1 MVFLCYIVFLNSL
14 NKNFPVLQEKY
25 FQLKNQKFVME
36 YNIRKATQSDLSSI
50 LEIVN
55 HAIANTT
62 AIYDYDP
69 RSIEQQTV
77 IFETKKANG
86 FPLFVLEVENQILGF
101 GTYDTFRTKIGYRF
115 TVEHSVYVKD
125 GSAGKGIG
133 ALLLQKLIET
143 AKEENYHIMIGVI
156 DASNEN
162 SIKFHERFGFQSI
175 GILKE
180 VGFKFDRWLD
190 ANLMTLKL

>member
-1 MVFLCYIVFLNSL
+1 
-14 NKNFPVLQEKY
+14 
-25 FQLKNQKFVME
+25 ME
-36 YNIRKATQSDLSSI
+36 YNVRKATQSDLSSI

-62 AIYDYDP
+62 AIYDYDA
-69 RSIEQQTV
+69 RTLEQQRI
-77 IFETKKANG
+77 IFEMKKANG
-86 FPLFVLEVENQILGF
+86 FPIFVLEVENQILGF

-125 GSAGKGIG
+125 GFAGKGIG
-133 ALLLQKLIET
+133 ALLLQKLIDT
-143 AKEENYHIMIGVI
+143 AKEEKYHIMLGVI

-162 SIKFHERFGFQSI
+162 SIKFHERFGFQSM

>member
-1 MVFLCYIVFLNSL
+1 MFS
-14 NKNFPVLQEKY
+14 K
-25 FQLKNQKFVME
+25 
-36 YNIRKATQSDLSSI
+36 IRNATSSDLSSI

-55 HAIANTT
+55 HAIANST
-62 AIYDYDP
+62 AIYDYDA
-69 RSIEQQTV
+69 RTLEEQTL
-77 IFETKKANG
+77 IFENKKANG
-86 FPLFVLEVENQILGF
+86 FPIFVIEAENKILGF

-115 TVEHSVYVKD
+115 TVEHSVYVKE
-125 GSAGKGIG
+125 GFAGKGIG
-133 ALLLQKLIET
+133 ALLLQKLIDT
-143 AKEENYHIMIGVI
+143 AKEEKYHVMIGVI

-162 SIKFHERFGFQSI
+162 SIRFHERFGFQSM

>member
-1 MVFLCYIVFLNSL
+1 MRPIV
-14 NKNFPVLQEKY
+14 
-25 FQLKNQKFVME
+25 
-36 YNIRKATQSDLSSI
+36 RKATTSDLPSI

-55 HAIANTT
+55 HAILNTT

-69 RSIEQQTV
+69 RS
-77 IFETKKANG
+77 
-86 FPLFVLEVENQILGF
+86 LEDQILIFKNKNAKNFPTFVAELENKIVGF
-101 GTYDTFRTKIGYRF
+101 GTYDSFRTKVGYRF
-115 TVEHSVYVKD
+115 TVEHSVYVKE
-125 GSAGKGIG
+125 GFAGKGIG
-133 ALLLQKLIET
+133 QLLMEELIST
-143 AKEENYHIMIGVI
+143 AKREKYHVMIGVI

-162 SIKFHERFGFQSI
+162 SIRFHEKFGFESV

>member
-1 MVFLCYIVFLNSL
+1 MGY
-14 NKNFPVLQEKY
+14 K
-25 FQLKNQKFVME
+25 
-36 YNIRKATQSDLSSI
+36 IRTATLSDLPSI
-50 LEIVN
+50 LQIVN

-69 RSIEQQTV
+69 RSIEDQTL
-77 IFETKKANG
+77 IFETKKAKG
-86 FPLFVLEVENQILGF
+86 FPIFIAEFENAIIGF
-101 GTYDTFRTKIGYRF
+101 GTYDTFRTKLGYRF

-125 GSAGKGIG
+125 GFAGKGIG
-133 ALLLQKLIET
+133 GLLLQKLIDT
-143 AKEENYHIMIGVI
+143 AKEEKYHIMIGVI

-162 SIKFHERFGFQSI
+162 SIQFHERFGFQSM

-180 VGFKFDRWLD
+180 VGFKFNRWLD

>member
-1 MVFLCYIVFLNSL
+1 MEYIV
-14 NKNFPVLQEKY
+14 
-25 FQLKNQKFVME
+25 
-36 YNIRKATQSDLSSI
+36 RTATSSDLPSI
-50 LEIVN
+50 LEIIN
-55 HAIANTT
+55 YAIANTT
-62 AIYDYDP
+62 AIYDYDA
-69 RSIEQQTV
+69 RTLEQQTI
-77 IFETKKANG
+77 IFETKNEKG
-86 FPLFVLEVENQILGF
+86 FPIFVIENENKILGF

-125 GSAGKGIG
+125 GFSGKGIG

-162 SIKFHERFGFQSI
+162 SIRFHERFGFQSM

-180 VGFKFDRWLD
+180 VAFKFDRWLD

>member
-1 MVFLCYIVFLNSL
+1 MKYI
-14 NKNFPVLQEKY
+14 
-25 FQLKNQKFVME
+25 
-36 YNIRKATQSDLSSI
+36 IRKATTSDLFTI

-55 HAIANTT
+55 HAILNTT
-62 AIYDYDP
+62 SIYDYDV
-69 RSIEQQTV
+69 RTLEDQTL
-77 IFETKKANG
+77 IFETKNAKN
-86 FPLFVLEVENQILGF
+86 FPLFVAVSNDEILGF
-101 GTYDTFRTKIGYRF
+101 GTYDTFRTKMGYRF

-125 GSAGKGIG
+125 GFAGKGIG
-133 ALLLQKLIET
+133 KLLLEQLIAT

-162 SIKFHERFGFQSI
+162 SIRFHEKFGFKSM

-190 ANLMTLKL
+190 ANLMQLKL

>member
-1 MVFLCYIVFLNSL
+1 MEFLV
-14 NKNFPVLQEKY
+14 
-25 FQLKNQKFVME
+25 
-36 YNIRKATQSDLSSI
+36 RKATSSDLSSI

-55 HAIANTT
+55 HAILNTT
-62 AIYDYDP
+62 AIYDYDV
-69 RSIEQQTV
+69 RTLEEQTI
-77 IFETKKANG
+77 IFESKQSRK
-86 FPLFVLEVENQILGF
+86 FPLFVAEVNNEVVGF
-101 GTYDTFRTKIGYRF
+101 GTYDSFRTKVGYRF
-115 TVEHSVYVKD
+115 TIEHSVYVKD
-125 GSAGKGIG
+125 GFAGKGIG
-133 ALLLQKLIET
+133 ALLLQKLIDT

-162 SIKFHERFGFQSI
+162 SIRFHERFGFQSM

>member
-1 MVFLCYIVFLNSL
+1 M
-14 NKNFPVLQEKY
+14 KY
-25 FQLKNQKFVME
+25 TV
-36 YNIRKATQSDLSSI
+36 RKATSSDLSTI

-55 HAIANTT
+55 HAILNTT
-62 AIYDYDP
+62 SIYDYDV
-69 RSIEQQTV
+69 RTLEDQTL
-77 IFETKKANG
+77 IFEAKKAKN
-86 FPLFVLEVENQILGF
+86 FPLFVAESADEIVGF

-115 TVEHSVYVKD
+115 TVEHSVYVKN
-125 GSAGKGIG
+125 GFAGQGIG
-133 ALLLQKLIET
+133 KLLLEQLIAT

-162 SIKFHERFGFQSI
+162 SIRFHEKFGFQSM

>member
-1 MVFLCYIVFLNSL
+1 MGY
-14 NKNFPVLQEKY
+14 K
-25 FQLKNQKFVME
+25 
-36 YNIRKATQSDLSSI
+36 IRTATPSDLPSI
-50 LEIVN
+50 LKIVN

-62 AIYDYDP
+62 AIYDYNP
-69 RSIEQQTV
+69 RSLEDQTI
-77 IFETKKANG
+77 IFETKKTKG
-86 FPLFVLEVENQILGF
+86 FPLFIAEFENEILGF
-101 GTYDTFRTKIGYRF
+101 GTYDTFRTKLGYRF
-115 TVEHSVYVKD
+115 TVEHSVYVKE
-125 GSAGKGIG
+125 GFAGKGIG

-143 AKEENYHIMIGVI
+143 AKQEKYHLMIGVI

-162 SIKFHERFGFQSI
+162 SIRFHERFGFQSM

>member
-1 MVFLCYIVFLNSL
+1 
-14 NKNFPVLQEKY
+14 
-25 FQLKNQKFVME
+25 ME
-36 YNIRKATQSDLSSI
+36 YTIRKATTSDLPSI

-55 HAIANTT
+55 FAIANTT
-62 AIYDYDP
+62 AIYDYDS
-69 RSIEQQTV
+69 RILEQQAE
-77 IFETKKANG
+77 IFETKKANN
-86 FPLFVLEVENQILGF
+86 FPLFVIEVENEILGF

-125 GSAGKGIG
+125 GFAGKGIG
-133 ALLLQKLIET
+133 KLLLQKLIDT
-143 AKEENYHIMIGVI
+143 AKAEKYHVMIGVI

-162 SIKFHERFGFQSI
+162 SIRFHEKFGFQSM

>member
-1 MVFLCYIVFLNSL
+1 MGTI
-14 NKNFPVLQEKY
+14 
-25 FQLKNQKFVME
+25 
-36 YNIRKATQSDLSSI
+36 IRTATQSDLPAI

-55 HAIANTT
+55 YAIANTT
-62 AIYDYDP
+62 AIYDYNP
-69 RSIEQQTV
+69 RSLEEQTL
-77 IFETKKANG
+77 IFQTKKQKR
-86 FPLFVLEVENQILGF
+86 FPIFIVESDNEIVGF
-101 GTYDTFRTKIGYRF
+101 GTYDSFRTKVGYRF
-115 TVEHSVYVKD
+115 TVEHSVYVKN
-125 GSAGKGIG
+125 GLGGKGIG

-143 AKEENYHIMIGVI
+143 AKAEKYHIMIGVI

-162 SIKFHERFGFQSI
+162 SLKFHERFGFQSM

>member
-1 MVFLCYIVFLNSL
+1 MKYI
-14 NKNFPVLQEKY
+14 
-25 FQLKNQKFVME
+25 
-36 YNIRKATQSDLSSI
+36 IRKATTSDLFTI

-55 HAIANTT
+55 HAILNTT
-62 AIYDYDP
+62 SIYDYDV
-69 RSIEQQTV
+69 RTLEDQTL
-77 IFETKKANG
+77 IFETKNAKN
-86 FPLFVLEVENQILGF
+86 FPLFVAVSNDEILGF

-125 GSAGKGIG
+125 GFAGKGIG
-133 ALLLQKLIET
+133 KLLLEQLIAT

-162 SIKFHERFGFQSI
+162 SIRFHEKFGFKSM

-190 ANLMTLKL
+190 ANLMQLKL

>member
-1 MVFLCYIVFLNSL
+1 MQYIV
-14 NKNFPVLQEKY
+14 
-25 FQLKNQKFVME
+25 
-36 YNIRKATQSDLSSI
+36 RKATTSDLFTI

-55 HAIANTT
+55 HAILNTT
-62 AIYDYDP
+62 SIYDYDV
-69 RSIEQQTV
+69 RTLEDQTL
-77 IFETKKANG
+77 IFETKKAKN
-86 FPLFVLEVENQILGF
+86 FPLFVAESNDEILGF
-101 GTYDTFRTKIGYRF
+101 GTYDTFRTKMGYRF

-125 GSAGKGIG
+125 GFAGKGIG
-133 ALLLQKLIET
+133 KLLLEKLIET
-143 AKEENYHIMIGVI
+143 ARQENYHIMIGVI

-162 SIKFHERFGFQSI
+162 SIRFHEKFGFQSM

>member
-1 MVFLCYIVFLNSL
+1 MI
-14 NKNFPVLQEKY
+14 PI
-25 FQLKNQKFVME
+25 
-36 YNIRKATQSDLSSI
+36 IREAIASDLNSI

-69 RSIEQQTV
+69 RTLEQQRM
-77 IFETKKANG
+77 IFETKKANK
-86 FPLFVLEVENQILGF
+86 FPLFVIEVDTEILGF

-115 TVEHSVYVKD
+115 TVEHSVYVKE
-125 GSAGKGIG
+125 GFAGKGIG
-133 ALLLQKLIET
+133 ALLLQKLIDT

-162 SIKFHERFGFQSI
+162 SIKFHERFGFQSM

-190 ANLMTLKL
+190 ANMMTLKL

>member
-1 MVFLCYIVFLNSL
+1 MKYI
-14 NKNFPVLQEKY
+14 
-25 FQLKNQKFVME
+25 
-36 YNIRKATQSDLSSI
+36 IRQATISDLPSI

-55 HAIANTT
+55 HAILNTT

-69 RSIEQQTV
+69 RSLEEQTV
-77 IFETKKANG
+77 IFETKKAKN
-86 FPLFVLEVENQILGF
+86 FPTFVAEHDHEIVGF
-101 GTYDTFRTKIGYRF
+101 GTYDTFRTKVGYRF
-115 TVEHSVYVKD
+115 TVEHSVYVKE
-125 GSAGKGIG
+125 GFAGKGIG
-133 ALLLQKLIET
+133 QLLMEELIST
-143 AKEENYHIMIGVI
+143 AKKENYHIMIGVI

-162 SIKFHERFGFQSI
+162 SIRFHEKFGFKSM

>member
-1 MVFLCYIVFLNSL
+1 MKHI
-14 NKNFPVLQEKY
+14 
-25 FQLKNQKFVME
+25 
-36 YNIRKATQSDLSSI
+36 IRKATTSDLPSI

-55 HAIANTT
+55 FAIANTT
-62 AIYDYDP
+62 AIYDYDL
-69 RSIEQQTV
+69 RSLEEQAGIFLSKEDRNFPTFVIE
-77 IFETKKANG
+77 N
-86 FPLFVLEVENQILGF
+86 ENEILGF

-125 GSAGKGIG
+125 GFAGKGIG
-133 ALLLQKLIET
+133 KLLLQKLIDT
-143 AKEENYHIMIGVI
+143 AKAEKYHVMIGVI

-162 SIKFHERFGFQSI
+162 SIRFHEKFGFQSM

>member
-1 MVFLCYIVFLNSL
+1 MEYIVRIAAS
-14 NKNFPVLQEKY
+14 
-25 FQLKNQKFVME
+25 
-36 YNIRKATQSDLSSI
+36 SDLPSI

-62 AIYDYDP
+62 AIYDYDA
-69 RSIEQQTV
+69 RSLQEQSI
-77 IFETKKANG
+77 IFQTKKDKG
-86 FPLFVLEVENQILGF
+86 FPIFVIEFKNEILGF
-101 GTYDTFRTKIGYRF
+101 GTYDSFRSEVGNRF

-125 GSAGKGIG
+125 GFSGKGIG
-133 ALLLQKLIET
+133 ALLLQQLIDA
-143 AKEENYHIMIGVI
+143 AKQQNYHIMIGVV

-162 SIKFHERFGFQSI
+162 SIKFHERFGFQSM

>member
-1 MVFLCYIVFLNSL
+1 MKYI
-14 NKNFPVLQEKY
+14 
-25 FQLKNQKFVME
+25 
-36 YNIRKATQSDLSSI
+36 IRQATISDLPSI

-55 HAIANTT
+55 HAILNTT

-69 RSIEQQTV
+69 RSLEAQTV
-77 IFETKKANG
+77 IFETKKAKN
-86 FPLFVLEVENQILGF
+86 FPTFVVEHDHEIVGF
-101 GTYDTFRTKIGYRF
+101 GTYDTFRTKVGYRF
-115 TVEHSVYVKD
+115 TVEHSVYVKE
-125 GSAGKGIG
+125 GFAGKGIG
-133 ALLLQKLIET
+133 QLLMEELIST
-143 AKEENYHIMIGVI
+143 AKKENYHIMIGVI

-162 SIKFHERFGFQSI
+162 SIRFHEKFGFESM

>member
-1 MVFLCYIVFLNSL
+1 MEFLV
-14 NKNFPVLQEKY
+14 
-25 FQLKNQKFVME
+25 
-36 YNIRKATQSDLSSI
+36 RKATSSDLSSI

-55 HAIANTT
+55 HAILNTT
-62 AIYDYDP
+62 AIYDYDV
-69 RSIEQQTV
+69 RTLEEQTI
-77 IFETKKANG
+77 IFESKQARN
-86 FPLFVLEVENQILGF
+86 FPLFVAEVNNEVVGF
-101 GTYDTFRTKIGYRF
+101 GTYDSFRTKVGYRF

-125 GSAGKGIG
+125 GFAGKGIG
-133 ALLLQKLIET
+133 KLLLQKLIDT

-162 SIKFHERFGFQSI
+162 SIRFHEKFGFESK

-190 ANLMTLKL
+190 ANLMTLNLGLRFKV

>member
-1 MVFLCYIVFLNSL
+1 
-14 NKNFPVLQEKY
+14 
-25 FQLKNQKFVME
+25 ME
-36 YNIRKATQSDLSSI
+36 YNVRKATRSDLYSI

-69 RSIEQQTV
+69 RSFDQQIL

-86 FPLFVLEVENQILGF
+86 FPLFVIEVENEILGF

-125 GSAGKGIG
+125 GFAGKGIG
-133 ALLLQKLIET
+133 ALLLQKLIVT
-143 AKEENYHIMIGVI
+143 AKDENYHIMIGVI

-162 SIKFHERFGFQSI
+162 SIKFHERFGFQSM

>member
-1 MVFLCYIVFLNSL
+1 MKYIV
-14 NKNFPVLQEKY
+14 
-25 FQLKNQKFVME
+25 
-36 YNIRKATQSDLSSI
+36 RKATTSDLFTI

-55 HAIANTT
+55 HAILNTT
-62 AIYDYDP
+62 SIYDYDI
-69 RSIEQQTV
+69 RTLEDQTL
-77 IFETKKANG
+77 IFETKKAKN
-86 FPLFVLEVENQILGF
+86 FPLFVAESNDEILGF
-101 GTYDTFRTKIGYRF
+101 GTYDTFRTKMGYRF

-125 GSAGKGIG
+125 GFAGQGIG
-133 ALLLQKLIET
+133 KLLLEKLIET
-143 AKEENYHIMIGVI
+143 ARQENYHIMIGVI

-162 SIKFHERFGFQSI
+162 SIRFHEKFGFQSM